1 MTPVET
7 LWIVLVLIFAVVG
20 VVRGFL
26 KELGVT
32 MVLIVTLFGL
42 TRLSS
47 NLARVLELVA
57 TTTSVQAV
65 RQVSDKSPWWLV
77 FYVFALLGAMFIA
90 YQGYVIKYPG
100 NERPGIQGVLLSL
113 MIGAINGYLVAGSL
127 WYYVNKYQEPVR
139 QLGLLQGDYTPLAQ
153 KLIQVL
159 PPTLLNPYLPFLLV
173 FMVILLVIR

>member
-1 MTPVET
+1 VTPVET
-7 LWIVLVLIFAVVG
+7 LWITLVLIFAVVG

-32 MVLIVTLFGL
+32 LVLIVTLFGL
-42 TRLSS
+42 AQLS
-47 NLARVLELVA
+47 NNFKRVMEFAA

-100 NERPGIQGVLLSL
+100 NEPPGIQGVLLSL
-113 MIGAINGYLVAGSL
+113 MIGAINGYLLAGSL
-127 WYYVNKYQEPVR
+127 WYYVDKYKEPVLR
-139 QLGLLQGDYTPLAQ
+139 LGLLQGGYTPLAQ

-159 PPTLLNPYLPFLLV
+159 PPNLLIPYLPFLIV
-173 FMVILLVIR
+173 FMMILLVIK

>member
-32 MVLIVTLFGL
+32 LVLIVTLFGL
-42 TRLSS
+42 TQFS
-47 NLARVLELVA
+47 NNFKRVMEFAA

-100 NERPGIQGVLLSL
+100 NERPGIQGMLLSL
-113 MIGAINGYLVAGSL
+113 MIGAINGYLAAGSL

-153 KLIQVL
+153 KLIQIL
-159 PPTLLNPYLPFLLV
+159 PPALLIPYLPFLIV
-173 FMVILLVIR
+173 FMIILLVIK

>member
-1 MTPVET
+1 VTPVET

-32 MVLIVTLFGL
+32 MVLIVVLFGL
-42 TRLSS
+42 TQLS
-47 NLARVLELVA
+47 NNFKRVVEFAA
-57 TTTSVQAV
+57 TATSVQAV
-65 RQVSDKSPWWLV
+65 RQVSDKSPLWLA

-100 NERPGIQGVLLSL
+100 NEPPGIQGVLLSF
-113 MIGAINGYLVAGSL
+113 MIGAINGYLLSGSL

-159 PPTLLNPYLPFLLV
+159 PPALLIPYLPFLIV
-173 FMVILLVIR
+173 FMIILLVIK

>member
-1 MTPVET
+1 VTPVET
-7 LWIVLVLIFAVVG
+7 LWITLVLIFAVVG

-32 MVLIVTLFGL
+32 LVLIVTLFGL
-42 TRLSS
+42 TQLS
-47 NLARVLELVA
+47 NNFKRVMEFAA

-65 RQVSDKSPWWLV
+65 RQVSDKSPWLLV

-100 NERPGIQGVLLSL
+100 NEPPGIQGVLLSF
-113 MIGAINGYLVAGSL
+113 MIGAINGYLVSGSL
-127 WYYVNKYQEPVR
+127 WYYANKYQEPIR

-159 PPTLLNPYLPFLLV
+159 PPNLLIPYLPFLIV
-173 FMVILLVIR
+173 FLIILLVIK